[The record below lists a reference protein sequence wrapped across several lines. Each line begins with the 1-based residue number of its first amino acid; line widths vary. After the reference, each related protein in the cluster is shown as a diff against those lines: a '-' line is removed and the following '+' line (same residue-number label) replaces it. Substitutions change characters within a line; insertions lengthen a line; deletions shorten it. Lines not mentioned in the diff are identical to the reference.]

1 MTSLERVGAATDV
14 GLVRQLNED
23 AYAVLTDLVVV
34 ADGMGGHAAG
44 DVASRLT
51 VEVLESW
58 TTGERSVDSL
68 RAAVQRANE
77 SVLGHVRDHPEAEG
91 MGTTVAGLAVIDGP
105 SPHWAAFNVGDSRVY
120 RFDEV
125 LDQLTVDHSEVEELV
140 ASGHLTRAEAA
151 VHPSRHI
158 ITRAIGEPTC
168 PEVDV
173 VLFPVGT
180 GRRFLLCSDGLT
192 TMVDDDHIAAILAAR
207 RSPQESAE
215 LLVRRAVEL
224 GGYDNVTVIVVDE
237 PHRGIA
243 QGVDCATNPRNAHD

>member
-1 MTSLERVGAATDV
+1 
-14 GLVRQLNED
+14 
-23 AYAVLTDLVVV
+23 
-34 ADGMGGHAAG
+34 
-44 DVASRLT
+44 
-51 VEVLESW
+51 
-58 TTGERSVDSL
+58 
-68 RAAVQRANE
+68 
-77 SVLGHVRDHPEAEG
+77 
-91 MGTTVAGLAVIDGP
+91 MGTTVAGLALLDGP

-173 VLFPVGT
+173 VVFPVGT
-180 GRRFLLCSDGLT
+180 GHRFLLCSDGLT
-192 TMVDDDHIAAILAAR
+192 TMLDDDDIAAILAAR
-207 RSPQESAE
+207 RSPQESAD
-215 LLVRRAVEL
+215 LLVRRAVER

-243 QGVDCATNPRNAHD
+243 QSVDCATNPRNAS